1 MGLSDIYQNLR
12 AECGD
17 EELQRLY
24 DMGKFELASM
34 VYDAMCGGVPPQGED
49 RKAIE
54 TMYVS
59 KLSYDE
65 MIDAYLFWKKYLV

>member
-1 MGLSDIYQNLR
+1 MGLNEIYQDLR

-17 EELQRLY
+17 EELQRMY
-24 DMGKFELASM
+24 DMNKFDLASM
-34 VYDAMCGGVPPQGED
+34 VYDAMRGGMPLEGED
-49 RKAIE
+49 RKAVE

-65 MIDAYLFWKKYLV
+65 MIDAYLFWKKYL